1 VIALLASVRTVEEAL
16 NAAASGADIIDLKEP
31 RGGALG
37 ALPLT
42 VIREIVCA
50 LRIDRPRIPISAT
63 VGEEPL
69 SRVQSVVDCG
79 VDYVKVGVQSPAA
92 LQSLASLA
100 SPVVPVL
107 LADTGLDIACVE
119 LACQLGFPIV
129 MLDTA
134 DKSRG
139 SLLDCVPLAAL
150 LRIVK
155 RVQASGVRIG
165 LAGALRFEHA
175 AALRELAPDI
185 AGFRGALCDG
195 GRGGKLDP
203 RKLSE
208 LCAVL
213 AALPAAALVSGAGQT
228 CQPRRSRSAHCA

>member
-1 VIALLASVRTVEEAL
+1 MIALLASVRTVEEAL
-16 NAAASGADIIDLKEP
+16 DAAAAGADIIDLKEP

-37 ALPLT
+37 ALPLA
-42 VIREIVCA
+42 VIHEIVSV
-50 LRIDRPRIPISAT
+50 LHRRQPRIPISAT
-63 VGEEPL
+63 IGEGPL
-69 SRVQSVVDCG
+69 SRVQSVADCG
-79 VDYVKVGVQSPAA
+79 ADYVKVGVQSPAA
-92 LQSLASLA
+92 LYALASLA

-107 LADTGLDIACVE
+107 LADTGPDIACVE

-139 SLLDCVPLAAL
+139 SLFDSVPLAAL
-150 LRIVK
+150 RRIVE

-165 LAGALRFEHA
+165 LAGALRFEHVP
-175 AALRELAPDI
+175 ALRELAPDI

-208 LCAVL
+208 LR
-213 AALPAAALVSGAGQT
+213 AALAGSAVTVSDDRALGVPL
-228 CQPRRSRSAHCA
+228 PR